1 MSWIASGRQ
10 QAILF
15 GQEKVQWL
23 KYHPWTKT
31 WGQLLFK
38 LINWSVLPKVQSKV
52 FLVQCSEIKL
62 MCITRCL
69 PAVLNFFSWLKSWIS
84 WRTSRYPEWPFS
96 IQAVITRTSPHENCP
111 QNSAEIST
119 ETLIRI
125 FQQEELLISSK
136 H

>member
-52 FLVQCSEIKL
+52 FLVQCSEIIP

-96 IQAVITRTSPHENCP
+96 IQAVITHTHKPTRKLSTEFCGNFNRNSDTDFSAGRTSDK
-111 QNSAEIST
+111 
-119 ETLIRI
+119 
-125 FQQEELLISSK
+125 F
-136 H
+136 